1 MFLHVTAGI
10 AGRLRTGHR
19 IRLGAIGA
27 VLSFILLAFAIAPH
41 GGALAETRRET
52 SHRGDVIAMRRM
64 LSKTPLVGTVTNVSA
79 VGACN
84 MRTFAQ
90 SACKP
95 SGLNF

>member
-1 MFLHVTAGI
+1 VFLHVTAGI
-10 AGRLRTGHR
+10 AGRLRTGHP

-41 GGALAETRRET
+41 GKRSRKPGEKLLIAVMRC
-52 SHRGDVIAMRRM
+52 GGVI
-64 LSKTPLVGTVTNVSA
+64 SETPLVGATTKVSA
-79 VGACN
+79 TGAAN